1 MVIMKIKIPGCSVC
15 KRPYDWKEGI
25 RYDDTK
31 CYIFV
36 PLCKDDEKHT
46 QGYNDDLLEIE
57 V

>member
-1 MVIMKIKIPGCSVC
+1 MMKIKIPCCSVC